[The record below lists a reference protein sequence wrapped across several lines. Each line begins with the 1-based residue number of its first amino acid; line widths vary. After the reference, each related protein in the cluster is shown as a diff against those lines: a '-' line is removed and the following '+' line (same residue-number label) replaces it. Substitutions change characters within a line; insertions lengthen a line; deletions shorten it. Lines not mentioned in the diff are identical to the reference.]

1 MVLSRLVLKLSEN
14 LNGFQKLD
22 ENIRFSK
29 VLGFKIVDKNVG
41 PQINVYLVIQVAQ
54 SRALINYKK

>member
-22 ENIRFSK
+22 ENIRFSN

>member
-1 MVLSRLVLKLSEN
+1 MKLSEN

-22 ENIRFSK
+22 ENIRFSN